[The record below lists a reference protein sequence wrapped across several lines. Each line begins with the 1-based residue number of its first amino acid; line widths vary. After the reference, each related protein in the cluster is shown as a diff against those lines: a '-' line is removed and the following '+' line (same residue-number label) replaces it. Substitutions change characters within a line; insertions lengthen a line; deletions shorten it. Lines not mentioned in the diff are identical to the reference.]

1 MSDLKGYDESHRQT
15 KGMIKWF
22 NTSKGFGFVH
32 FDDGVSDAFLHASV
46 LEQIGR
52 IDLPEGTTVEVTVTE
67 GRKGLQVQEILN
79 ILEMPEVDTAA
90 VEGEQVE
97 GSVKFFNEDKGF
109 GFIVP
114 DDGGDDVFV
123 SSRILQRTNL
133 AVLHPEQ
140 RVRVITKMGQKGPMA
155 ESVDL
160 ID

>member
-67 GRKGLQVQEILN
+67 YVCLFCRQSTIEGL
-79 ILEMPEVDTAA
+79 DR
-90 VEGEQVE
+90 GE
-97 GSVKFFNEDKGF
+97 
-109 GFIVP
+109 
-114 DDGGDDVFV
+114 
-123 SSRILQRTNL
+123 
-133 AVLHPEQ
+133 
-140 RVRVITKMGQKGPMA
+140 
-155 ESVDL
+155 
-160 ID
+160 